1 MFEKCATVCFALLV
15 TTTACANSATPTNA
29 PSVTLMPSLSP
40 TTHPSVT
47 PLPTQ
52 NPSPTILP
60 TASLTAIILPVT
72 TPTSASP
79 TTRATDL
86 NQICADLLAQ
96 HQNKMYVQSVESIPP
111 LVWDSVPRQ
120 FRASIC
126 NARNEALVPTSRFV
140 TKIFFPG
147 EKNSLSQTASVN
159 AQLTPGLH
167 TLTFSSWTP
176 GFENHVTICA
186 QRPLIQIEIDY
197 TDQPA
202 PESFQVVP
210 WVDGKTRVTM
220 AVQCAGNYP

>member
-1 MFEKCATVCFALLV
+1 
-15 TTTACANSATPTNA
+15 
-29 PSVTLMPSLSP
+29 
-40 TTHPSVT
+40 
-47 PLPTQ
+47 
-52 NPSPTILP
+52 
-60 TASLTAIILPVT
+60 LTAIPLPAA
-72 TPTSASP
+72 PLASASP
-79 TTRATDL
+79 IARTPDP

-96 HQNKMYVQSVESIPP
+96 HQNKLYVQNVESIPP

-120 FRASIC
+120 FRVSIC

-176 GFENHVTICA
+176 GFENHVSICA